1 MLLSLKHKF
10 IFIHIPKTGGTS
22 IRKVLEGYS
31 DDIRPHLTH
40 EAEVMVAKRQASGL
54 SVNPPH
60 ATLTVA
66 AKMLNLDLKDY
77 MVVCV
82 VRHPVERLISFYK
95 YLKHIDKNHRL
106 HLLADNLAFDSFVE
120 SFIVDRGNDTKSQ
133 FSYIAPTEDLTVKG
147 HYVLRYENLEQ
158 DFAQIQSFLGLP
170 SEKLPRL
177 NQSTKEKIAISEVS
191 KKNLMAFE
199 AQTVELAKYT

>member
-1 MLLSLKHKF
+1 M
-10 IFIHIPKTGGTS
+10 
-22 IRKVLEGYS
+22 
-31 DDIRPHLTH
+31 
-40 EAEVMVAKRQASGL
+40 
-54 SVNPPH
+54 
-60 ATLTVA
+60 
-66 AKMLNLDLKDY
+66 
-77 MVVCV
+77 
-82 VRHPVERLISFYK
+82 
-95 YLKHIDKNHRL
+95 